1 MKLDIRADIKQ
12 AQKGLSRIQKRVIPK
27 ATSNAIN
34 DLLFPIAKKEAPQ
47 EMDRIFEGGATKFTR
62 NAFRYSKSNAKSLTA
77 YVFAGR
83 IQGEYLKFAVEG
95 GTRFPK
101 NRTILASTKNSK
113 LNQYGNI
120 KRGALKKMLTD
131 KKKFF
136 NGVPKGQPWLGEGIF
151 ERYGRKRYDKKRKR
165 VIQGRI
171 RKVASYI
178 DRGQYRPIFPFAE
191 IAGNVVFSRDD
202 GIARKFRRRL
212 REELEKR
219 G

>member
-1 MKLDIRADIKQ
+1 MKLDIRADIKE
-12 AQKGLSRIQKRVIPK
+12 AQRGLSRIQKRVIPK
-27 ATSNAIN
+27 ATSEAIN
-34 DLLFPIAKKEAPQ
+34 DLLFPIAKKEAPK
-47 EMDRIFEGGATKFTR
+47 EMDRVFEGGPTKFTR
-62 NAFRYSKSNAKSLTA
+62 NAFLFSKSNAKNLTA
-77 YVFAGR
+77 YVFAKD
-83 IQGEYLKFAVEG
+83 IQGGYLKFAVAG

-101 NRTILASTKNSK
+101 NRTILASTKNSE
-113 LNQYGNI
+113 LNEFGNI
-120 KRGALKKMLTD
+120 KRGTLKKMLTD
-131 KKKFF
+131 RKKYFK
-136 NGVPKGQPWLGEGIF
+136 GVPKGQPMLGEGIF
-151 ERYGRKRYDKKRKR
+151 ERYGRRRWSKKQKKL
-165 VIQGRI
+165 IGGKI